1 MDSETELENRF
12 ADLIPDW
19 LEALKTMAS
28 QSEAFDL
35 LNHGEG
41 HAMLLLL
48 KSDSGLSAG
57 EMSQTRG
64 LTTGRMANIL
74 RRLEEK
80 SLVDRTVVPSNRRKA
95 VITLT
100 EEGHTYAADL
110 SAHMKKRAVSVLE
123 ALGRDDA
130 ETLIRI
136 LRKLARAVRTDD
148 ASEAASLLAEQAPD
162 ASGQS
167 AAASAASTAAA
178 AVAVSESPSTAAR
191 NRKP

>member
-57 EMSQTRG
+57 EMSQAMG
-64 LTTGRMANIL
+64 ITTGRMANIL

-80 SLVDRTVVPSNRRKA
+80 CLIDRTVVPSNRRKA

-100 EEGHTYAADL
+100 EEGHVYATDL

-136 LRKLARAVRTDD
+136 LRKLARAVRTDN

-162 ASGQS
+162 ASRQS
-167 AAASAASTAAA
+167 TAASAASTAAA